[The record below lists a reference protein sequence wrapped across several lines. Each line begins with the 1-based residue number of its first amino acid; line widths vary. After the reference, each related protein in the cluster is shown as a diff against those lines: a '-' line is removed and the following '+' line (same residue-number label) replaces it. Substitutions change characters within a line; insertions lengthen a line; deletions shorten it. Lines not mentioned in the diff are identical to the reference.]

1 MENKIYGYV
10 RVGRGYGEMFCAKCG
25 TQISESDQF
34 CPKCGKENIN
44 YVMSAKL
51 HRNILDGIISGDLTE
66 FNDSF
71 SRDSRQYDYVPLP
84 DRDWE

>member
-1 MENKIYGYV
+1 MNNYSFSNKDENYAL
-10 RVGRGYGEMFCAKCG
+10 R
-25 TQISESDQF
+25 
-34 CPKCGKENIN
+34 
-44 YVMSAKL
+44 MSAKL